1 MDKKMMK
8 QKYILSPLPTGEGT
22 GERLKALGHVMKRE
36 CRRLVSRPLYL
47 FCMVIAPL
55 FCYVF
60 FTTLMDSG
68 LPKDMP
74 VGVVDQDMTV
84 TTRQLI
90 RNLDAFEQTAIVARY
105 PDVREARIAMQRG
118 EIYGFYYIPR
128 GTTAEAQAQRQPK
141 VSFYTNNTLLIA
153 GSLLYKDMKMMSE
166 LAAGAVARASL
177 YAKGATEDQAM
188 AFLQP
193 IVIDTHPLNN
203 PWLNYS
209 VYLCNTFAPGVLMLL
224 IFMITVYSIGVEIK
238 DRTARE
244 WLRMGNNSI
253 WISLA
258 GKLLPHTAVF
268 FLMGILYNVYL
279 YGFLHFP
286 CNSGILP
293 MLLATLCLVLASQG
307 MGVLMIGT
315 LPTLR
320 LGLSFASLWGVLS
333 FSMCGLSFP
342 VMAMHPVLQ
351 ALANLFPLRHY
362 FLIYVDQALNGYPM
376 IYSWMNYVALLIFMM
391 LPFLVAHRLK
401 GALVYYKYVP

>member
-1 MDKKMMK
+1 MARDKK
-8 QKYILSPLPTGEGT
+8 YI
-22 GERLKALGHVMKRE
+22 ALWNVMKRE
-36 CRRLVSRPLYL
+36 GRRLVSRPLYL

-68 LPKDMP
+68 LPVNMP
-74 VGVVDQDMTV
+74 VGVVDQDMTS
-84 TTRQLI
+84 TSRQLM
-90 RNLDAFEQTAIVARY
+90 RNLDAFEQTAIVAHY
-105 PDVREARIAMQRG
+105 PTINEARAAMQKG
-118 EIYGFYYIPR
+118 EIYGFYYIPK
-128 GTTAEAQAQRQPK
+128 GTTAKAQSQRQPT

-166 LAAGAVARASL
+166 LASGAAARTSL

-253 WISLA
+253 YISLA
-258 GKLLPHTAVF
+258 GKLLPHTAIF

-286 CNSGILP
+286 CNSGIMP

-320 LGLSFASLWGVLS
+320 LGLSFASLWGGAFILYVRTIIPS
-333 FSMCGLSFP
+333 YGHASGSARISQSVP
-342 VMAMHPVLQ
+342 A
-351 ALANLFPLRHY
+351 ASLFPDLCRSGPERLSDDLFMDKLCGVTY
-362 FLIYVDQALNGYPM
+362 FYDASFLCRTPAQRSVD
-376 IYSWMNYVALLIFMM
+376 LL
-391 LPFLVAHRLK
+391 
-401 GALVYYKYVP
+401 

>member
-1 MDKKMMK
+1 MNAT
-8 QKYILSPLPTGEGT
+8 KY
-22 GERLKALGHVMKRE
+22 KALWNVMKRE
-36 CRRLVSRPLYL
+36 GKRLVSRPLYL
-47 FCMVIAPL
+47 FCMVVAPL

-68 LPKDMP
+68 LPQDMP
-74 VGVVDQDMTV
+74 VGVVDEDL
-84 TTRQLI
+84 TTTSRQLA
-90 RNLDAFEQTAIVARY
+90 RNLDAFEQTAVVAHY
-105 PDVREARIAMQRG
+105 PNVSEARQAMQRG
-118 EIYGFYYIPR
+118 DIYGFYYIPE
-128 GTTAEAQAQRQPK
+128 GTTAKVQAQRQPK

-166 LAAGAVARASL
+166 LASGAAARSVL

-188 AFLQP
+188 GFLQP

-203 PWLNYS
+203 PWINYS
-209 VYLCNTFAPGVLMLL
+209 VYLNNTFTPGVLMLM
-224 IFMITVYSIGVEIK
+224 IFMVTVFSIGVEIK
-238 DRTARE
+238 DRTARQ
-244 WLRMGNNSI
+244 WLRTGNNSI

-293 MLLATLCLVLASQG
+293 MLFATLCLVLASQG
-307 MGVLMIGT
+307 MGILMIGV

-342 VMAMHPVLQ
+342 AMGMHPTLQ

-376 IYSWMNYVALLIFMM
+376 IYSWTNYVALLLFMM
-391 LPFLVAHRLK
+391 LPFLIAHRLK
-401 GALVYYKYVP
+401 ATLIYYKYVP

>member
-1 MDKKMMK
+1 M
-8 QKYILSPLPTGEGT
+8 
-22 GERLKALGHVMKRE
+22 ALWNVMKRE
-36 CRRLVSRPLYL
+36 CQRLVSRPLYL
-47 FCMVIAPL
+47 FSMVAAPL

-60 FTTLMDSG
+60 FTTLMESG
-68 LPKDMP
+68 LPTDMP
-74 VGVVDQDMTV
+74 VGIVDQDQTS
-84 TTRQLI
+84 TTRQLS
-90 RNLDAFEQTAIVARY
+90 RTLDAFQQSKIVARY
-105 PDVREARIAMQRG
+105 PTFNEAREAMQRR
-118 EIYGFYYIPR
+118 EIYGFYYIPE
-128 GTTAEAQAQRQPK
+128 GTTAQAQAQRRPT

-153 GSLLYKDMKMMSE
+153 GSLLFKDMKTMSE
-166 LAAGAVARASL
+166 LASGAVVQATL
-177 YAKGATEDQAM
+177 LAKGATEEQAM

-193 IVIDTHPLNN
+193 IVIDTHPLQN

-209 VYLCNTFAPGVLMLL
+209 VYLNNTFAPGVLMLL
-224 IFMITVYSIGVEIK
+224 IFMVTVFSIGVEIK
-238 DRTARE
+238 ERTARQ
-244 WLRMGNNSI
+244 WLRMGHNSI

-286 CNSGILP
+286 CHSGIGP

-307 MGVLMIGT
+307 MGILMIGV

-342 VMAMHPVLQ
+342 LMGMHPTLQ

-376 IYSWMNYVALLIFMM
+376 IYSWTNYVALLLFML
-391 LPFLVAHRLK
+391 LPFLVAPRLK
-401 GALVYYKYVP
+401 GALIYYKYVP